1 MFRLSVENTSTLTNR
16 HPNFFFSIYATLNL
30 STHTHTHTI
39 SFRKRLYK
47 RKRAVFMASPTIIR
61 IFLALEAIN
70 ELQRTF
76 IKELAEL
83 VEALSNY
90 LFINTFCD
98 SFLYYKRQRIWTNYS
113 FIKKCFLL
121 TSIKPF
127 RHIHNKTENFSKISD
142 YFTIE
147 PFWVHLLFIYN

>member
-1 MFRLSVENTSTLTNR
+1 MVTKHFAQNTIYEFVSTISWKHFYTDKSTSK
-16 HPNFFFSIYATLNL
+16 FFFQFTRHWIFQ
-30 STHTHTHTI
+30 HTHTHTI

-98 SFLYYKRQRIWTNYS
+98 SFLYYKRQRIWTNDS

-127 RHIHNKTENFSKISD
+127 RHIHNKTEN
-142 YFTIE
+142 
-147 PFWVHLLFIYN
+147 VQ